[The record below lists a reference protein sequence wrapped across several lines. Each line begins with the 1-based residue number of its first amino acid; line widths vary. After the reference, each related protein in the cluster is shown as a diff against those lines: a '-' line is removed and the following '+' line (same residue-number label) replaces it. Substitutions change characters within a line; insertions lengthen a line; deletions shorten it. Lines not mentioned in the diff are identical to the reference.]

1 MIPIPM
7 PVTILPIKR
16 IERDVVEELMA
27 DPRNNELNPNS
38 KDHLLPNFVQMKN
51 DGMATTAAKQKID
64 ER

>member
-16 IERDVVEELMA
+16 IERDAVEELMA
-27 DPRNNELNPNS
+27 DPRNSELNPNS
-38 KDHLLPNFVQMKN
+38 RGHLLPSFVQMKN
-51 DGMATTAAKQKID
+51 DGTAATAAEMKID